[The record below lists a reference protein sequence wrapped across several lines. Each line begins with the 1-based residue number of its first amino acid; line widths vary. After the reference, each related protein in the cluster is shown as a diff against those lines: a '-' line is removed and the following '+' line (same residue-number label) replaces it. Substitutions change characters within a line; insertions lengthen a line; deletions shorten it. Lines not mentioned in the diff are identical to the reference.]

1 MRTKGKEGR
10 KEGKKGTESP
20 CETFH
25 CQKLLRFIN
34 PVFCLP
40 LSSDNWK
47 VASVCT
53 EPQGDRKHI
62 LAGLD
67 RLDNGRKKE
76 QMLSGDN
83 SKRTSGGLQCVRV
96 CAWVHNLLF
105 MGKCEYVFARTCI
118 FVWERPCMCVSFHAP
133 FMLVPLQ
140 QRDQQTVCC

>member
-1 MRTKGKEGR
+1 MGRKGKEVEERSG
-10 KEGKKGTESP
+10 KGTDSP

-83 SKRTSGGLQCVRV
+83 SKSTGGGLQCVREP
-96 CAWVHNLLF
+96 VHNPVF
-105 MGKCEYVFARTCI
+105 TGKCMHGFA
-118 FVWERPCMCVSFHAP
+118 
-133 FMLVPLQ
+133 
-140 QRDQQTVCC
+140 